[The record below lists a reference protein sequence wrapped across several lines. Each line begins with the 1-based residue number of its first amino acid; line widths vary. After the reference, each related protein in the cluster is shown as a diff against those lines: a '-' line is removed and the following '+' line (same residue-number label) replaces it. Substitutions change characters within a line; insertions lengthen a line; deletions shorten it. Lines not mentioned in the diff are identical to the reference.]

1 MKPHGHFFAKNKF
14 SEASR
19 LPYGRFFLFG
29 VIRIITCAGVKPHG
43 QFFSLRVLQEC
54 EAAQAIF
61 FFLGLRINSQ
71 RRVASRTGVFLL
83 LGIKK

>member
-29 VIRIITCAGVKPHG
+29 VIRIVTCAGVKPHG
-43 QFFSLRVLQEC
+43 R
-54 EAAQAIF
+54 
-61 FFLGLRINSQ
+61 FLNKVIRINSQ
-71 RRVASRTGVFLL
+71 RRVASTSRMLTTARTIRGGSPL
-83 LGIKK
+83 LGLYVG